1 MKHINLKIN
10 GQDVTVANAIKK
22 IKSYYEYNN
31 EEIGEACGLSNA
43 TISNLI
49 LEKDFVN
56 NTSTRKIID
65 YIRRHEYI
73 FTPKALEK
81 FKLRNSTLPEN
92 FYNKLSIIKNNEDM
106 VPLHGKTNSG
116 KATEDSILECAMIV
130 KSMKEKNHMTN
141 ADVCVAL
148 KIKPTTL
155 GRINALNHNYVSQYT
170 LDVVKKNYEL
180 FTSREAVVE
189 STPENTKTFV
199 KRGRTQSGKSTEEEI
214 LYASL
219 IIDELKSKKIKPMKI
234 VDILGISQTTMS
246 RVTRLLN
253 NYVSKDTIQLIISN
267 YDKYLKQKETFI
279 EGDVLTP
286 KDTTL
291 RDNFV
296 KSIPK
301 IEEPKDEIKILGMSM
316 DEWKKIEEEN
326 RKLRLQEIEDEQ
338 SIGRVERTGPVP
350 DYKFIGE
357 ISNGNA
363 KTNFIDQ
370 SNIYGSAPLKIEE
383 DILSPLEKII
393 FPTLKPG
400 HIGARPIDSLI
411 STTQHFLKVL
421 EAYKDLDIEA
431 ILQENID
438 LKEKLSGIQKML
450 K

>member
-65 YIRRHEYI
+65 YIRKHEYI
-73 FTPKALEK
+73 FTPRALEK
-81 FKLRNSTLPEN
+81 FKLKNSTLPTD
-92 FYNKLSIIKNNEDM
+92 FYKKISKNEVSRDI
-106 VPLHGKTNSG
+106 PLHGPTQSG
-116 KATEDSILECAMIV
+116 KATEDSILECAMII

-180 FTSREAVVE
+180 FISREAVVE
-189 STPENTKTFV
+189 STPENTNSLPLTR
-199 KRGRTQSGKSTEEEI
+199 RGRTQSGKSTEEEI

-219 IIDELKSKKIKPMKI
+219 IIDELKQKKIKPMKI
-234 VDILGISQTTMS
+234 ADILGISLTTIS
-246 RVTRLLN
+246 RVKRLLN
-253 NYVSKDTIQLIISN
+253 NYVSKNIIQLIISN
-267 YDKYLKQKETFI
+267 YDKYLKQQKTFE
-279 EGDVLTP
+279 EGDVLTT
-286 KDTTL
+286 KDTTF

-301 IEEPKDEIKILGMSM
+301 VEEPKDEIKILGMSM
-316 DEWKKIEEEN
+316 DEWKQVEKIY
-326 RKLRLQEIEDEQ
+326 D
-338 SIGRVERTGPVP
+338 
-350 DYKFIGE
+350 
-357 ISNGNA
+357 A
-363 KTNFIDQ
+363 KPNFIDQ
-370 SNIYGSAPLKIEE
+370 SQVYGPEPLEIKE

-393 FPTLKPG
+393 FPTIKPDYKEV
-400 HIGARPIDSLI
+400 RPIDSLI
-411 STTQHFLKVL
+411 KTTEHFLRVL